1 MLVVLA
7 LVGGCTG
14 GADRPDESVT
24 AVPSLTPTMSPSPS
38 PTPTPME
45 RPVEPAAMSKPT
57 PEGAIAAATHFLA
70 LYDYAFSSGD
80 SAPLMAMS
88 ADGCEYCTYV
98 RDEVEVMVDGGWT
111 SIADPLQ
118 VIDSSSTEIRE
129 DEWFRVHL
137 TVEQGPVVAVASDG
151 TRHQTSDGSVR
162 DFIFA
167 ISWIGDRWQVQAAG
181 VEDSLS

>member
-98 RDEVEVMVDGGWT
+98 RDEVQTMVDSGWV
-111 SIADPLQ
+111 SIRQPLR

-129 DEWFRVHL
+129 DEWFRAQL
-137 TVEQGPVVAVASDG
+137 TVEQAALIAVDPDGVQHEAGDGGVAN
-151 TRHQTSDGSVR
+151 
-162 DFIFA
+162 FIFA
-167 ISWIGDRWQVQAAG
+167 IAWLGDRWR
-181 VEDSLS
+181 VEAVGLEGIEQ